1 MTLAKADYYEL
12 RAAVL
17 AIDAVELQALKAALA
32 FGQEATATRAHA
44 TALALRHKVD
54 LTASYDWDDATCS
67 LRPVSA
73 SQEAGDG

>member
-32 FGQEATATRAHA
+32 FGQQATETRARA
-44 TALALRHKVD
+44 TTLARTLQID
-54 LTASYDWDDATCS
+54 LTATYEWDDATCS

-73 SQEAGDG
+73 SGGG